1 MEEIKHPWKARL
13 IVGILMLFLA
23 FLGMVFTDVFRS
35 GGWDYWKWMVGVY
48 AILAL
53 WLSWYIRRRQE
64 VLSPITLGHELIHW
78 VGVVA
83 TVFMVSYFVY
93 LGIISRFVAGIFD
106 LTLLSLGVF
115 LAGIYIES
123 TFILI
128 GIVLGMMALLSAVV
142 TEYLY
147 AIVIP
152 ILAGGALVVAIMV
165 WLSHQK
171 AKQNTQKK

>member
-1 MEEIKHPWKARL
+1 MEEIKHPWRARM
-13 IVGILMLFLA
+13 IVGIIMLFLA

-53 WLSWYIRRRQE
+53 WLSWYLRRRQQ
-64 VLSPITLGHELIHW
+64 VISPITLGHELLHW
-78 VGVVA
+78 IGVVA
-83 TVFMVSYFVY
+83 TVFMVSYFVQ
-93 LGIISRFVAGIFD
+93 LGILSRFVAGIID
-106 LTLLSLGVF
+106 MTLLSLGVF

-123 TFILI
+123 TFLLI
-128 GIVLGMMALLSAVV
+128 GIVLGLLALLSAVI

-152 ILAGGALVVAIMV
+152 ILVGGALVVAMIV

-171 AKQNTQKK
+171 TKQVPPKE